1 MIFLSVTSPSGHFWL
16 VSYCFLL
23 STDVC
28 MYMKQQLHYLRFHF
42 SFSRGAATR
51 PLPWPHAVLWCR
63 FELYSLT
70 CWSTVLSAMCCHT
83 LNVQSTVTTS
93 CILPK
98 KTTVLFPSLYVST
111 KENTMHK
118 LGVMSFTWQCL
129 CILMHY
135 PNNSCLLPT
144 ELSVNLFIIYLFIS
158 TIVVC

>member
-1 MIFLSVTSPSGHFWL
+1 MGYVRLDMTTSKSLVAAHTSFHFLKIIFLSVTSLSERFWF
-16 VSYCFLL
+16 SYCFLL

-28 MYMKQQLHYLRFHF
+28 MYMKQQLQYLRFHF

-98 KTTVLFPSLYVST
+98 KKTTVVFPSLYVST

-118 LGVMSFTWQCL
+118 LG
-129 CILMHY
+129 
-135 PNNSCLLPT
+135 LLF
-144 ELSVNLFIIYLFIS
+144 LF
-158 TIVVC
+158 VCTLYFNAVSKQ

>member
-1 MIFLSVTSPSGHFWL
+1 MGYVRLDTTTSKSLVAARTLFPFSKMIFLSVTSPSGHFWL

-28 MYMKQQLHYLRFHF
+28 MYMKQQLHYLCFHF

-63 FELYSLT
+63 FELYSMT

-98 KTTVLFPSLYVST
+98 KQLLYFPPY
-111 KENTMHK
+111 M
-118 LGVMSFTWQCL
+118 
-129 CILMHY
+129 
-135 PNNSCLLPT
+135 
-144 ELSVNLFIIYLFIS
+144 
-158 TIVVC
+158 